1 MEGRIL
7 GFMIWCVVGGGFL
20 CLALY
25 SWFSERPVGF
35 WANARLFEVQDIK
48 GYNREMA
55 KLFGGFGLVFLGLGI
70 PLLVGGSSA
79 WILLSVVG
87 VMAESIGAMV
97 VYSLVIEKKY
107 RK

>member
-48 GYNREMA
+48 GYN
-55 KLFGGFGLVFLGLGI
+55 
-70 PLLVGGSSA
+70 
-79 WILLSVVG
+79 
-87 VMAESIGAMV
+87 
-97 VYSLVIEKKY
+97 
-107 RK
+107 

>member
-1 MEGRIL
+1 MEGRML
-7 GFMIWCVVGGGFL
+7 GFVIWCAVGGGFL

-25 SWFSERPVGF
+25 SWFSKRPVGF
-35 WANARLFEVQDIK
+35 WANARLFEVRDVK
-48 GYNREMA
+48 GYNRAMA
-55 KLFGGFGLVFLGLGI
+55 KLFGCFGLVFLGLGI
-70 PLLVGGSSA
+70 PLLESGSQV

-97 VYSLVIEKKY
+97 VYSLVIERKY